1 MVKYGSTVV
10 KHFLVISLCLDDRK
24 FKIAKTNLR
33 KQWSN
38 TIEKSPKELL
48 TFFFLSQHFSIC
60 HKKKIRKKQKSISKD
75 ISVQTMGKHQ
85 QQQGTTT
92 KQKDGEKDVLR
103 LINKS

>member
-1 MVKYGSTVV
+1 MI
-10 KHFLVISLCLDDRK
+10 KHNRK
-24 FKIAKTNLR
+24 ESKRIIDL
-33 KQWSN
+33 
-38 TIEKSPKELL
+38 
-48 TFFFLSQHFSIC
+48 FFLSQHFSIC

-75 ISVQTMGKHQ
+75 ISVQTMRKH